1 MAIMS
6 RRLLALIGPC
16 VLLLGPV
23 SSASAQDV
31 GAIPVP
37 LVEVSAGYAYMRDT
51 SIEENFPKG
60 WYFSG
65 AANLTNWFGV
75 AGEVTGAHKTFADLQ
90 DIPDVVDFS
99 VKTNIYTF
107 MAGPR
112 FFAKQGRFV
121 PFAQVLAG
129 AAHLRVKTSVPVMG
143 ISERESETKF
153 AFQTGGGFTILLSEN
168 VGIRTAVD
176 YRRIVIGEDEGGE
189 DDSEVRGIAGIVF
202 GWGTR

>member
-1 MAIMS
+1 MS
-6 RRLLALIGPC
+6 RRLLGLIGLW
-16 VLLLGPV
+16 VLVCGPV
-23 SSASAQDV
+23 PGASAQDV

-65 AANLTNWFGV
+65 GANLTNWFGV
-75 AGEVTGAHKTFADLQ
+75 AGEITGAYKTFD
-90 DIPDVVDFS
+90 DVEEIPDFS

-129 AAHLRVKTSVPVMG
+129 AAHLRVKTSVPAMG
-143 ISERESETKF
+143 LSERESETKF

-176 YRRIVIGEDEGGE
+176 YRRIMLGEDDGGE

-202 GWGTR
+202 GWGAR